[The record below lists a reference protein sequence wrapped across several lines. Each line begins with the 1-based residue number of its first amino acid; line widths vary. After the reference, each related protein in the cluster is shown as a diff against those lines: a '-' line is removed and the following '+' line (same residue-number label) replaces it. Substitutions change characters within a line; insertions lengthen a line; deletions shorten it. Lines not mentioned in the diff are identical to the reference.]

1 MLFIPNAIDRNT
13 IIAALR
19 FYQTHGQAESGNR
32 TEEINILATGGDGEI
47 SMDSD
52 GIDDLR
58 ERIHLSTTQPARVVL
73 NMKDGLVKFVY
84 AEFALYA
91 AITDFDPEGEGGDAR
106 NVALLEATV
115 NPSKVDSVFVGLNLQ
130 KSCSDTAAQD
140 SAKVSTQPPRTKEVS
155 EGDTGRPN
163 WVPMLKTEEIFSR
176 LCKAY
181 PDKNWYLEPYE
192 VDGSERQA
200 IQFTKDGIGI
210 HDPFGSDNG
219 MEEQADRYGLSEED
233 AMLMERHNREFVTTV
248 FKATANLPD
257 LYDQIVQTVKESP
270 QLSAADFLDA
280 LGLSVY
286 GTGGGCVAFAIFN
299 PDGAHIF
306 VTDNSGQ
313 ALPDAIGDSW
323 VGLYGPD
330 DSEAVK
336 GYFP

>member
-13 IIAALR
+13 IVAALR
-19 FYQTHGQAESGNR
+19 FYQKHGQTESGNR
-32 TEEINILATGGDGEI
+32 TEEIDILASGGDGEI
-47 SMDSD
+47 SMDSE
-52 GIDDLR
+52 GVDDLC
-58 ERIHLSTTQPARVVL
+58 ERIHLSTKQPARVVL

-91 AITDFDPEGEGGDAR
+91 AITDYDPEGEGGDAR
-106 NVALLEATV
+106 NVVLLEATV
-115 NPSKVDSVFVGLNLQ
+115 DPSKVKSIFGGLNLQ
-130 KSCSDTAAQD
+130 KSSSDTVVQTR
-140 SAKVSTQPPRTKEVS
+140 VTISTQPKRSTAIAT
-155 EGDTGRPN
+155 GDTKRLN

-176 LCKAY
+176 LCSAY
-181 PDKNWYLEPYE
+181 PDKSWYLEPYE
-192 VDGSERQA
+192 VDGQERQA

-248 FKATANLPD
+248 FKATVNLSD

-270 QLSAADFLDA
+270 QLSVADFLDA

-299 PDGAHIF
+299 PDGEHIF